1 MKFLYRIRKSL
12 FSRQLTLL
20 FRVAPFF
27 NVLALSVTSFNKT
40 IKPFFLE
47 RRFKT
52 FKRKHNI
59 TSSFYVLMRTL
70 TFIVSSYGSRF
81 KESSSFLLKLG
92 KNQRHLLLL
101 VYFFRKFLTLS
112 IVRMRWRIN
121 AMFRVVR
128 KCLYILLK
136 IRRFVKREK
145 FLLVLTTVR
154 RYGKKGVK
162 KRRFLFK
169 VL

>member
-1 MKFLYRIRKSL
+1 
-12 FSRQLTLL
+12 
-20 FRVAPFF
+20 
-27 NVLALSVTSFNKT
+27 
-40 IKPFFLE
+40 
-47 RRFKT
+47 
-52 FKRKHNI
+52 
-59 TSSFYVLMRTL
+59 
-70 TFIVSSYGSRF
+70 
-81 KESSSFLLKLG
+81 
-92 KNQRHLLLL
+92 
-101 VYFFRKFLTLS
+101 
-112 IVRMRWRIN
+112 MRWRIN
-121 AMFRVVR
+121 AMFRAVR